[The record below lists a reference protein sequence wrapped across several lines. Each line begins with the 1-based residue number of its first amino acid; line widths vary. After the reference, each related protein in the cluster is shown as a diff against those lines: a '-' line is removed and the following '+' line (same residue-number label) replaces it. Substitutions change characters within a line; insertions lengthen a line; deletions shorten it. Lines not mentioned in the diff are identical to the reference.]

1 MNNFKTHPFSTV
13 LGFLIII
20 FSGVLLFI
28 PTLYNIPL
36 WGISL
41 IFVSGILLL
50 FAEDK
55 FISILTLGLS
65 RFVKSKTESSSSNIQ
80 RFDTGSHPDPNKEEK

>member
-20 FSGVLLFI
+20 FAGVLLFV
-28 PTLYNIPL
+28 PTLYEIPL
-36 WGISL
+36 YGIVL
-41 IFVSGILLL
+41 IFISGILLL

-55 FISILTLGLS
+55 FVSILTLGLS
-65 RFVKSKTESSSSNIQ
+65 RFVKNKT
-80 RFDTGSHPDPNKEEK
+80 KE

>member
-13 LGFLIII
+13 LGFLIIV
-20 FSGVLLFI
+20 FSGVLLFT
-28 PTLYNIPL
+28 PTLYDIPL
-36 WGISL
+36 WGILL

-65 RFVKSKTESSSSNIQ
+65 RFVKSKTDLSNSSVQ
-80 RFDTGSHPDPNKEEK
+80 RFDTGGHPDPKKEEK